1 MSGKTKLVSMAA
13 PSRSK
18 ASAIEQVPWRK
29 PKLAPVIL
37 ISGPEQ
43 SCADAA
49 ATAIRELVR
58 ELDPAAELSD
68 LRADDYQPG
77 SLLGVSAPSLFG
89 EPRLVRVS
97 NVEKCSDAFIE
108 EAIAYLAA
116 PQNGATV
123 VVRHGG
129 GVRGKKLLEAI
140 RAASGTAIEIACPA
154 IKKDSEKYEFAAA
167 EFKAANK
174 AIKPQALRALVD
186 AFSSD
191 LAELAASCRQL
202 INDVQGEVTPEI
214 VKQYYGG
221 RVETTAFAVA
231 DAAIAGRE
239 GEALIT
245 LRHALDSGAD
255 PVPIVATFAMKL
267 RTMAL
272 VAGARGSGGQIAS
285 ELGMAPWQ
293 VDRAKRDL
301 SGWNGDALA
310 LAIQATALA
319 DAQVKG
325 AAKNP
330 VFAVERLVSTV
341 ARRER
346 YGA

>member
-1 MSGKTKLVSMAA
+1 MA
-13 PSRSK
+13 RSTRSSSK
-18 ASAIEQVPWRK
+18 SVAIAQLPWRK
-29 PKLAPVIL
+29 PALAPVIL
-37 ISGPEQ
+37 ISGPEED
-43 SCADAA
+43 CARTAA
-49 ATAIRELVR
+49 EGIRELVR

-68 LRADDYQPG
+68 LRADDYTPG

-89 EPRLVRVS
+89 EPRLVRVA
-97 NVEKCSDAFIE
+97 NVEKCSDAFLE

-116 PQNGATV
+116 PQDGATV
-123 VVRHGG
+123 VLRHGG
-129 GVRGKKLLEAI
+129 GVRGKRLLEAI
-140 RAASGTAIEIACPA
+140 RAAEGVAVEIPCPA
-154 IKKDSEKYEFAAA
+154 IKKDSERFDFARDEFRSAG
-167 EFKAANK
+167 K

-186 AFSSD
+186 AFSSN

-202 INDVQGEVTPEI
+202 INDVDGEITPEI
-214 VKQYYGG
+214 VQQYYGG

-231 DAAIAGRE
+231 DAAISGRE
-239 GEALIT
+239 GEALLT
-245 LRHALDSGAD
+245 LRHALESGAD

-272 VAGARGSGGQIAS
+272 VAGAKGSGAQIAS

-301 SGWNGDALA
+301 AGWDGASLA
-310 LAIQATALA
+310 LAIQSTALA

-325 AAKNP
+325 ASRNP

-346 YGA
+346 YAA